1 MLLSLART
9 LIMISATAGQRLA
22 QTATFTIAATPVSSI
37 SEDLVFFY
45 EDVISMLHEWT
56 DSSPEF
62 MSRGVRPRGPSGE

>member
-1 MLLSLART
+1 MGRFVRLKPPTQKSQ
-9 LIMISATAGQRLA
+9 QRLG

>member
-1 MLLSLART
+1 M
-9 LIMISATAGQRLA
+9 
-22 QTATFTIAATPVSSI
+22 AATPVSSI

-45 EDVISMLHEWT
+45 EDVILMLHEWT

>member
-1 MLLSLART
+1 MGRFVRLKPPTQKSQ
-9 LIMISATAGQRLA
+9 QRLA